1 MSEVKRGA
9 LQSTAS
15 AAKTSDT
22 VVQHVQQVDA
32 EGNVPGIHHGHLKTF
47 GFHES
52 IGHGETNTDI
62 TVERAKG
69 RKIGIGTGAYTL
81 LEEAAFVQPAGDTQI
96 YVQSTSAEDA
106 AAGTGAEQITIEY
119 FSLAWGDMKTV
130 QVVPTGTGQVTISV
144 SDIYR
149 IHNVYINKG
158 HNAVGLITL
167 TNQAASVL
175 YGQIAIYH
183 AFMQRCIF
191 YVGNGRKV
199 TCTELVFGTYSKEGV
214 IGRLFAS
221 EEDGDGNVIPRARIV
236 YELVDDAFPYP
247 FQISETVSNPNNKR
261 MAIGLAVT
269 GIAAAQTA
277 TGTIKGYSD
286 SI

>member
-1 MSEVKRGA
+1 MSVESQVTTPDISKV
-9 LQSTAS
+9 LQYVLIC
-15 AAKTSDT
+15 DT
-22 VVQHVQQVDA
+22 D
-32 EGNVPGIHHGHLKTF
+32 GNEIDSHHGHLKTF

-52 IGHGETNTDI
+52 IGHSATNTDI

-69 RKIGIGTGAYTL
+69 RKTGIGTGAYTL
-81 LEEAAFVQPAGDTQI
+81 LEEAAFVQPAGDTQMYI
-96 YVQSTSAEDA
+96 QSTSAEDA
-106 AAGTGAEQITIEY
+106 AAGSGAEQITIEY
-119 FSLAWGDMKTV
+119 FSLAWGDLKTV
-130 QVVPTGTGQVTISV
+130 QVVPTGTGQVTLSV

-149 IHNVYINKG
+149 IHNMYVNKG
-158 HNAVGLITL
+158 GNAVGLITL

-175 YGQIAIYH
+175 YGQISIHH

-199 TCTELVFGTYSKEGV
+199 TCTELVIGTYSKEGI

-221 EEDGDGNVIPRARIV
+221 EEDGDGNVIPIARIV
-236 YELVDDAFPYP
+236 FELVEDTFPYP
-247 FQISETVSNPNNKR
+247 FEISETVSNPNNKR

-269 GIAAAQTA
+269 GIAAAQNA
-277 TGTIKGYSD
+277 TGTIKGYGD

>member
-1 MSEVKRGA
+1 MSVESQVTTPDISKV
-9 LQSTAS
+9 LQYVLIC
-15 AAKTSDT
+15 DT
-22 VVQHVQQVDA
+22 D
-32 EGNVPGIHHGHLKTF
+32 GNEIDSHHGHLKTF

-52 IGHGETNTDI
+52 IGHSATNTDI

-69 RKIGIGTGAYTL
+69 RKTGIGTGAYTL
-81 LEEAAFVQPAGDTQI
+81 LEEAAFVQPAGDTQM
-96 YVQSTSAEDA
+96 YLQSTSAQDA
-106 AAGTGAEQITIEY
+106 AAGSGAEQITIEY

-149 IHNVYINKG
+149 IHNMYVNKG
-158 HNAVGLITL
+158 GNAVGLITL

-199 TCTELVFGTYSKEGV
+199 TCTELVLGSYSKEGI

-236 YELVDDAFPYP
+236 FELVEDTFPYP
-247 FQISETVSNPNNKR
+247 FEISETVSNPNNKR

-269 GIAAAQTA
+269 GIAAAQNA
-277 TGTIKGYSD
+277 TGTIKGYGD

>member
-1 MSEVKRGA
+1 MSVESQVTTPDISKVLQYVLICDPNGEEVD
-9 LQSTAS
+9 S
-15 AAKTSDT
+15 
-22 VVQHVQQVDA
+22 
-32 EGNVPGIHHGHLKTF
+32 HHGHLKTF

-52 IGHGETNTDI
+52 IGHNETNTDI

-69 RKIGIGTGAYTL
+69 RKTGIGTGAYTL
-81 LEEAAFVQPAGDTQI
+81 LEEAAFVQPAGDTQMYI
-96 YVQSTSAEDA
+96 QSTSAEDA

-119 FSLAWGDMKTV
+119 FSLAWGDLKTV
-130 QVVPTGTGQVTISV
+130 QVVPTGTGQVTLSV

-175 YGQIAIYH
+175 YGQISIYH

-191 YVGNGRKV
+191 YVGEGKKV
-199 TCTELVFGTYSKEGV
+199 TCTEGIIGSYSKEGI

-236 YELVDDAFPYP
+236 FELVDDTFPYP
-247 FQISETVSNPNNKR
+247 FQITETVSNPNNKR

-269 GIAAAQTA
+269 GVAAAQNA

>member
-1 MSEVKRGA
+1 M
-9 LQSTAS
+9 
-15 AAKTSDT
+15 
-22 VVQHVQQVDA
+22 
-32 EGNVPGIHHGHLKTF
+32 KTF

-52 IGHGETNTDI
+52 IGHSETNTDI

-69 RKIGIGTGAYTL
+69 RKTGIGTGAYTL

-106 AAGTGAEQITIEY
+106 VGGSGAEQLTLEY

-130 QVVPTGTGQVTISV
+130 QVVPDGTNQVTISV

-149 IHNVYINKG
+149 LHNVYINKG
-158 HNAVGLITL
+158 GNAVGLITL

-175 YGQIAIYH
+175 YGQISIYH

-191 YVGNGRKV
+191 YVGEGKKV
-199 TCTELVFGTYSKEGV
+199 TCTELVLGSYSKEGI

-221 EEDGDGNVIPRARIV
+221 EEDGDGNVIPRARIA
-236 YELVDDAFPYP
+236 YELADSTFPYQ
-247 FQISETVSNPNNKR
+247 FEISETVSNPNNKR
-261 MAIGLAVT
+261 LAIGLAVT
-269 GIAAAQTA
+269 GIAAAQNA

>member
-1 MSEVKRGA
+1 MAVESQVTTPDISKVLQYVLICDPNGEEVD
-9 LQSTAS
+9 S
-15 AAKTSDT
+15 
-22 VVQHVQQVDA
+22 
-32 EGNVPGIHHGHLKTF
+32 HHGHLKTF

-52 IGHGETNTDI
+52 IGHSETNTDI
-62 TVERAKG
+62 TVERARG
-69 RKIGIGTGAYTL
+69 RKTGIGTGAYTL

-106 AAGTGAEQITIEY
+106 AGGTGAEQLTLEY

-130 QVVPTGTGQVTISV
+130 KVVPDGTNQVTVSV

-149 IHNVYINKG
+149 LHNVYINKG
-158 HNAVGLITL
+158 DNAVGLITL

-175 YGQIAIYH
+175 YGQIAIHH

-199 TCTELVFGTYSKEGV
+199 TCTEGIIGTYSKEGI

-236 YELVDDAFPYP
+236 FELVEDTFPYP

-269 GIAAAQTA
+269 GIAAAQNA

>member
-1 MSEVKRGA
+1 MSVESQVTTPDISKV
-9 LQSTAS
+9 LQYVLICDPDGEEIDS
-15 AAKTSDT
+15 
-22 VVQHVQQVDA
+22 
-32 EGNVPGIHHGHLKTF
+32 HHGHLKTF

-52 IGHGETNTDI
+52 IGHSDTNTDI

-69 RKIGIGTGAYTL
+69 RKTGIGIGAYTL
-81 LEEAAFVQPAGDTQI
+81 LEEAAFVQPAGDTQM
-96 YVQSTSAEDA
+96 YLQSTSAQDA
-106 AAGTGAEQITIEY
+106 AAGSGAEQITIEY
-119 FSLAWGDMKTV
+119 FSLAWGDLKTV

-149 IHNVYINKG
+149 IHNMYVNKG
-158 HNAVGLITL
+158 SNAVGLITL

-191 YVGNGRKV
+191 YVGEGKKV
-199 TCTELVFGTYSKEGV
+199 TCTEGIIGTYSKEGI

-221 EEDGDGNVIPRARIV
+221 EEDGDGNIIPRARIV
-236 YELVDDAFPYP
+236 FELVEDTFPYP
-247 FQISETVSNPNNKR
+247 FEISETVSNPNNKR

-269 GIAAAQTA
+269 GIAAAQNA

>member
-1 MSEVKRGA
+1 MSVESQVTTPDISKV
-9 LQSTAS
+9 LQYVLIC
-15 AAKTSDT
+15 DT
-22 VVQHVQQVDA
+22 D
-32 EGNVPGIHHGHLKTF
+32 GNEIDSHHGHLKTF

-52 IGHGETNTDI
+52 IGHSATNTDI

-69 RKIGIGTGAYTL
+69 RKTGIGTGAYTL
-81 LEEAAFVQPAGDTQI
+81 LEEAAFVQPAGDTQMYI
-96 YVQSTSAEDA
+96 QSTSAEDA
-106 AAGTGAEQITIEY
+106 AAGSGAEQITIEY

-130 QVVPTGTGQVTISV
+130 QVVPTGTGQVTLSV

-149 IHNVYINKG
+149 IHNMYVNKG
-158 HNAVGLITL
+158 NNAVGLITL

-199 TCTELVFGTYSKEGV
+199 TCTELVLGSYSKEGI

-236 YELVDDAFPYP
+236 FELVEDTFPYP
-247 FQISETVSNPNNKR
+247 FEISETVSNPNNKR

-269 GIAAAQTA
+269 GIAAAQNA
-277 TGTIKGYSD
+277 TGTIKGYGD

>member
-1 MSEVKRGA
+1 MSVESQVTTPDISKV
-9 LQSTAS
+9 LQYVLIC
-15 AAKTSDT
+15 DT
-22 VVQHVQQVDA
+22 D
-32 EGNVPGIHHGHLKTF
+32 GNEIDSHHGHLKTF

-52 IGHGETNTDI
+52 IGHSATNTDI

-69 RKIGIGTGAYTL
+69 RKTGIGTGAYTL
-81 LEEAAFVQPAGDTQI
+81 LEEAAFVQPAGDTQMYI
-96 YVQSTSAEDA
+96 QSTSAEDA
-106 AAGTGAEQITIEY
+106 AAGSGAEQITIEY

-130 QVVPTGTGQVTISV
+130 QVVPTGTGQVTLSV

-149 IHNVYINKG
+149 IHNMYVNKG
-158 HNAVGLITL
+158 GNAVGLITL

-199 TCTELVFGTYSKEGV
+199 TCTELVLGSYSKEGI

-236 YELVDDAFPYP
+236 FELVEDTFPYP
-247 FQISETVSNPNNKR
+247 FEISETVSNPNNKR

-269 GIAAAQTA
+269 GIAAAQNA
-277 TGTIKGYSD
+277 TGTIKGYGD

>member
-1 MSEVKRGA
+1 MAVESQVTTPDISKVLQYVLICDPNGEEVD
-9 LQSTAS
+9 S
-15 AAKTSDT
+15 
-22 VVQHVQQVDA
+22 
-32 EGNVPGIHHGHLKTF
+32 HHGHLKTF

-52 IGHGETNTDI
+52 IGHSETNTDI
-62 TVERAKG
+62 TVERARG
-69 RKIGIGTGAYTL
+69 RKTGIGTGAYTL
-81 LEEAAFVQPAGDTQI
+81 LEEAAFVQPAGDTQMYI
-96 YVQSTSAEDA
+96 QSTSAQDA

-130 QVVPTGTGQVTISV
+130 QVIPDGTNQVTISV

-149 IHNVYINKG
+149 IHNVYVNKG
-158 HNAVGLITL
+158 GNAVGLITL

-199 TCTELVFGTYSKEGV
+199 TCTEGIIGSYSKEGI

-221 EEDGDGNVIPRARIV
+221 EEDGDGNIIPRARIV
-236 YELVDDAFPYP
+236 FELVDDTFPYP
-247 FQISETVSNPNNKR
+247 FQITETVSNPNNKR

-269 GIAAAQTA
+269 GVAAAQNA

>member
-1 MSEVKRGA
+1 MAVESQVTTPDISKVMQYVLICDTDGNEVDSH
-9 LQSTAS
+9 Q
-15 AAKTSDT
+15 
-22 VVQHVQQVDA
+22 
-32 EGNVPGIHHGHLKTF
+32 GHMKTF

-52 IGHGETNTDI
+52 IGHSETNTEI

-69 RKIGIGTGAYTL
+69 RKTGIGTGAYTL

-96 YVQSTSAEDA
+96 YVQSTSSEDA
-106 AAGTGAEQITIEY
+106 AGGSGAEQLTLEY

-130 QVVPTGTGQVTISV
+130 QVVPDGTNQVTVSV

-149 IHNVYINKG
+149 LHNVYVNKG
-158 HNAVGLITL
+158 GNAVGLITL

-199 TCTELVFGTYSKEGV
+199 TCTEGIIGSYSKEGI

-221 EEDGDGNVIPRARIV
+221 EEDGDGNIIPRARIV
-236 YELVDDAFPYP
+236 FELVDDTFPYP
-247 FQISETVSNPNNKR
+247 FEISETVSNPNNKR
-261 MAIGLAVT
+261 VAIGLAVT
-269 GIAAAQTA
+269 GVAAAQNA

>member
-1 MSEVKRGA
+1 MPVESQVTTPDISKV
-9 LQSTAS
+9 LQYVLICDSNGEEIDS
-15 AAKTSDT
+15 
-22 VVQHVQQVDA
+22 
-32 EGNVPGIHHGHLKTF
+32 HHGHLKTF

-52 IGHGETNTDI
+52 IGHSETNTDI

-69 RKIGIGTGAYTL
+69 RKTGIGIGAYTL
-81 LEEAAFVQPAGDTQI
+81 LEEAAFVQPAGDTQMYI
-96 YVQSTSAEDA
+96 QSTSAQDA
-106 AAGTGAEQITIEY
+106 AAGSGAEQITIEY

-130 QVVPTGTGQVTISV
+130 QVVPTGTGQVTLSV

-149 IHNVYINKG
+149 IHNVYVNKG
-158 HNAVGLITL
+158 GNAVGLITI

-199 TCTELVFGTYSKEGV
+199 TCTEGIIGTYSKEGI

-236 YELVDDAFPYP
+236 FELVEDTFPYP
-247 FQISETVSNPNNKR
+247 FEISETVSNPNNKR

-269 GIAAAQTA
+269 GIAAAQNA

>member
-1 MSEVKRGA
+1 MSVESQVTTPDISKV
-9 LQSTAS
+9 LQYVLIC
-15 AAKTSDT
+15 DT
-22 VVQHVQQVDA
+22 D
-32 EGNVPGIHHGHLKTF
+32 GNEIDSHHGHLKTF

-52 IGHGETNTDI
+52 IGHSATNTDI

-69 RKIGIGTGAYTL
+69 RKTGIGTGAYTL
-81 LEEAAFVQPAGDTQI
+81 LEEAAFVQPAGDTQM
-96 YVQSTSAEDA
+96 YLQSTSAQDA
-106 AAGTGAEQITIEY
+106 AAGSGAEQITIEY
-119 FSLAWGDMKTV
+119 FSLAWGDLKTV
-130 QVVPTGTGQVTISV
+130 QVVPTGTGQVTLSV

-149 IHNVYINKG
+149 IHNMYVNKG
-158 HNAVGLITL
+158 NNAVGLITL

-199 TCTELVFGTYSKEGV
+199 TCTELVLGSYSKEGI

-221 EEDGDGNVIPRARIV
+221 EEDSDGNVIPRARIV
-236 YELVDDAFPYP
+236 FELVEHTFPYSYE
-247 FQISETVSNPNNKR
+247 ISETVSNPNNKR

-269 GIAAAQTA
+269 GIAAAQNA
-277 TGTIKGYSD
+277 TGTIKGYGD

>member
-1 MSEVKRGA
+1 MVVESQVTTPDISKV
-9 LQSTAS
+9 LQYVLICDPNGEEIDS
-15 AAKTSDT
+15 
-22 VVQHVQQVDA
+22 
-32 EGNVPGIHHGHLKTF
+32 HHGHLKTF

-52 IGHGETNTDI
+52 IGHSDTNTDI

-69 RKIGIGTGAYTL
+69 RKTGIGTGAYTL
-81 LEEAAFVQPAGDTQI
+81 LEEAAFVQPAGDTQMYI
-96 YVQSTSAEDA
+96 QSTSAEDA

-119 FSLAWGDMKTV
+119 FSLAWGDLKTV

-191 YVGNGRKV
+191 YVGEGKKV
-199 TCTELVFGTYSKEGV
+199 TCTEGVIGTYSKEGIV
-214 IGRLFAS
+214 GRLFAS

-236 YELVDDAFPYP
+236 FELVEDTFPYP

-269 GIAAAQTA
+269 GIAADQNA
-277 TGTIKGYSD
+277 TGTIKGFSD

>member
-1 MSEVKRGA
+1 MSVESQVTTPDISKV
-9 LQSTAS
+9 LQYVLICDPNGEEIDS
-15 AAKTSDT
+15 
-22 VVQHVQQVDA
+22 
-32 EGNVPGIHHGHLKTF
+32 HHGHLKTF

-52 IGHGETNTDI
+52 IGHSETNTEI

-69 RKIGIGTGAYTL
+69 RKTGIGTGAYTL
-81 LEEAAFVQPAGDTQI
+81 LEEAVFIQPTGDTQM
-96 YVQSTSAEDA
+96 YLQSTSAEDA
-106 AAGTGAEQITIEY
+106 AGGDGAEQITIEY

-130 QVVPTGTGQVTISV
+130 QVVPTGTGQVTLSV

-149 IHNVYINKG
+149 IHNMYINKG
-158 HNAVGLITL
+158 GNAVGLITL
-167 TNQAASVL
+167 TNQAESVL

-191 YVGNGRKV
+191 YVGNGKKV
-199 TCTELVFGTYSKEGV
+199 TCTELVIGTYSKEGI

-236 YELVDDAFPYP
+236 FELVEDTFPYP

-269 GIAAAQTA
+269 GIAAAQNA
-277 TGTIKGYSD
+277 TGTIKGFSD

>member
-1 MSEVKRGA
+1 MSVESQVTTPDISKV
-9 LQSTAS
+9 LQYVLICDPNGEEIDS
-15 AAKTSDT
+15 
-22 VVQHVQQVDA
+22 
-32 EGNVPGIHHGHLKTF
+32 HHGHLKTF

-52 IGHGETNTDI
+52 IGHSETNTDI

-69 RKIGIGTGAYTL
+69 RKTGIGIGAYTL
-81 LEEAAFVQPAGDTQI
+81 LEDAAFVQPAGDTQMYI
-96 YVQSTSAEDA
+96 QSTSAQDA
-106 AAGTGAEQITIEY
+106 AAGSGAEQITIEY

-130 QVVPTGTGQVTISV
+130 QVVPDGTNQVTISV

-149 IHNVYINKG
+149 LHNVYVNKG
-158 HNAVGLITL
+158 SNAAGLITL

-247 FQISETVSNPNNKR
+247 FKISETVSNPNNKR

>member
-22 VVQHVQQVDA
+22 VVRHVQQVDA

-52 IGHGETNTDI
+52 IGHSETNTDI

-69 RKIGIGTGAYTL
+69 RKTGIGIGAYTL

-130 QVVPTGTGQVTISV
+130 QVVPEGTNQVTISV

-149 IHNVYINKG
+149 LHNVYVNKG
-158 HNAVGLITL
+158 GNAVGLITL

-199 TCTELVFGTYSKEGV
+199 TCTEGIIGTYSKEGI
-214 IGRLFAS
+214 IGRVFAS
-221 EEDGDGNVIPRARIV
+221 EEDGDGNIIPRARIV
-236 YELVDDAFPYP
+236 FELVEDTFPYP
-247 FQISETVSNPNNKR
+247 FEISETVSNPNNKR

-269 GIAAAQTA
+269 GIAAAQNA

>member
-1 MSEVKRGA
+1 MSEIKRGA
-9 LQSTAS
+9 LQSVANAPRTAN
-15 AAKTSDT
+15 T
-22 VVQHVQQVDA
+22 VVQHVQQVDT

-47 GFHES
+47 GFHEA
-52 IGHGETNTDI
+52 IGHSETNTDI

-69 RKIGIGTGAYTL
+69 RKTGIGIGAYTL

-96 YVQSTSAEDA
+96 YVQSTSSEDA
-106 AAGTGAEQITIEY
+106 AGGSGAEQLTLEY

-130 QVVPTGTGQVTISV
+130 QVVPDGTNQVTVSV

-149 IHNVYINKG
+149 LHNVYVNKG
-158 HNAVGLITL
+158 GNAVGLITL

-199 TCTELVFGTYSKEGV
+199 TCTEGIIGTYSKEGI

-221 EEDGDGNVIPRARIV
+221 EEDGDGNIIPRARIV
-236 YELVDDAFPYP
+236 FELVEDTFPYP

-269 GIAAAQTA
+269 GIAAAQNA

>member
-1 MSEVKRGA
+1 MPVESQVTTPDISKV
-9 LQSTAS
+9 LQYVLICDPNGEEIDS
-15 AAKTSDT
+15 
-22 VVQHVQQVDA
+22 
-32 EGNVPGIHHGHLKTF
+32 HHGHLKTF

-52 IGHGETNTDI
+52 IGHSETNTDI

-69 RKIGIGTGAYTL
+69 RKTGIGIGAYTL
-81 LEEAAFVQPAGDTQI
+81 LEEAAFVQPAGDTQMYI
-96 YVQSTSAEDA
+96 QSTSAQDA
-106 AAGTGAEQITIEY
+106 AAGSGAEQITIEY

-130 QVVPTGTGQVTISV
+130 QVVPDGTNQVTISV

-149 IHNVYINKG
+149 LHNVYVNKG
-158 HNAVGLITL
+158 GNAVGLITL

-191 YVGNGRKV
+191 YVGEGKKV
-199 TCTELVFGTYSKEGV
+199 TCTEGIIGSYSKEGI

-236 YELVDDAFPYP
+236 FELVEDTFPYP
-247 FQISETVSNPNNKR
+247 FEISETVSNPNNKR

-269 GIAAAQTA
+269 GIAAAQNA